1 MRRERFQGGLGKVIR
16 AEVQRPKRRWR
27 MAAQHKANNI
37 QCAHCG
43 RLATLEVDHVV
54 PLHLG
59 GTDAVTNLQSLCKEC
74 HARKTAREATAR
86 AGK

>member
-16 AEVQRPKRRWR
+16 AEVKGPKRRWR
-27 MAAQHKANNI
+27 MAAQHKAINV
-37 QCAHCG
+37 QCVQCG
-43 RLATLEVDHVV
+43 RVASLEADHIV

-59 GTDAVTNLQSLCKEC
+59 GTDEVTNLQSLCKEC

-86 AGK
+86 AGR